1 MRTNQSKLF
10 RKLQS
15 ESDKMGAQFVK
26 TELKLTSYL
35 LDIAAH
41 SFNRERRSLLLKD
54 ASRSYD
60 TVLQALPHLSLV
72 GEERNEITAKLH
84 QVRARLEKF
93 GISAPIYVEL
103 LRDAG

>member
-10 RKLQS
+10 SKLQS

-26 TELKLTSYL
+26 TELKLALYL
-35 LDIAAH
+35 LDIAGH
-41 SFNRERRSLLLKD
+41 SFNRERRQQLSKD

-60 TVLQALPHLSLV
+60 TVLQALPHLSLM
-72 GEERNEITAKLH
+72 RADRDEIAAKLH
-84 QVRARLEKF
+84 HVRTRLEQF
-93 GISAPIYVEL
+93 GIYPAIKVEP